1 MARVSNSKKRM
12 LPSNTTNSN
21 RKKEEA
27 AAASPTAI
35 DGRPVRV
42 YADGIFDLFHFGHA
56 RALEQAKLLFPNTY
70 LLVGCCNDDLT
81 RRYKGKT
88 VMNQDERYESLRHCK
103 CVNHQQIPPLPLL
116 IAERSFFLHSVI
128 ITRCRHTTS
137 ASYTSLS
144 IVNSVP
150 LLIYCK
156 LENPF
161 TVIPLV
167 MLCTVNVI
175 GR

>member
-12 LPSNTTNSN
+12 LHTNSSSN
-21 RKKEEA
+21 SQNKKEDA
-27 AAASPTAI
+27 ATAAGSA

-88 VMNQDERYESLRHCK
+88 VMNQEERYESLRHCK
-103 CVNHQQIPPLPLL
+103 CVTTTNPSSFPPLQLVYITPHFFIQLL
-116 IAERSFFLHSVI
+116 LRDADTH
-128 ITRCRHTTS
+128 HQY

-144 IVNSVP
+144 ILKCHQLAPFVHWSHP
-150 LLIYCK
+150 FLL
-156 LENPF
+156 F
-161 TVIPLV
+161 F
-167 MLCTVNVI
+167 
-175 GR
+175 